1 MAPDEALQITRRLL
15 ALVDQMDA
23 QPVVIALAMIGA
35 GIMLLS
41 ESDPETAEV
50 LADVLQSG
58 AFRH

>member
-1 MAPDEALQITRRLL
+1 
-15 ALVDQMDA
+15 MDA
-23 QPVVIALAMIGA
+23 QPVVIALGMIGA